1 MSIGAAFHFY
11 GALILSQISGNSA
24 ILCCKSWATWCCFC
38 CKSWATAQF
47 FVANQWQH
55 GANFVANQRQPCNS
69 LSQIMGK
76 RGSFTKKREDYTSA
90 LGWEKGTCNPRV
102 MCVGSVVYF
111 DCVSSCRQMRNALKL
126 VAPEI
131 SVVCWQRQHLISL
144 TPPPVLP
151 LRGGTCGRK

>member
-1 MSIGAAFHFY
+1 MVLF
-11 GALILSQISGNSA
+11 LLQISGNRA
-24 ILCCKSWATWCCFC
+24 ILCRKSWA
-38 CKSWATAQF
+38 S
-47 FVANQWQH
+47 VAHLQ
-55 GANFVANQRQPCNS
+55 
-69 LSQIMGK
+69 
-76 RGSFTKKREDYTSA
+76 KKREDYTSA

-131 SVVCWQRQHLISL
+131 SVVCWQRQHLISS

-151 LRGGTCGRK
+151 LRGGTCGRNRFSFPPGCNYVTRWNGRAHRHCAQSGCTTSLCIYGRDTS

>member
-1 MSIGAAFHFY
+1 MLRLRPSPSAEFFLNFEHLLIIRSCIFY
-11 GALILSQISGNSA
+11 ANKRTNTLPMDNFFCVVSGRKSA
-24 ILCCKSWATWCCFC
+24 
-38 CKSWATAQF
+38 ATAQF

-55 GANFVANQRQPCNS
+55 GANFVANHGQAW
-69 LSQIMGK
+69 LIYK
-76 RGSFTKKREDYTSA
+76 KKREDYTST
-90 LGWEKGTCNPRV
+90 LGWKKGTCNPRV

-131 SVVCWQRQHLISL
+131 SVVCRQRQHLISS

>member
-1 MSIGAAFHFY
+1 MKSWAKIHLF
-11 GALILSQISGNSA
+11 
-24 ILCCKSWATWCCFC
+24 CCKSWAKIHLFC

-76 RGSFTKKREDYTSA
+76 RGSFIKKREDYTSA

-131 SVVCWQRQHLISL
+131 SVVCWQRQHLISS

>member
-11 GALILSQISGNSA
+11 GALILSQISGNGAS
-24 ILCCKSWATWCCFC
+24 LCCKSA
-38 CKSWATAQF
+38 ATAQF
-47 FVANQWQH
+47 FVANHGQH
-55 GANFVANQRQPCNS
+55 GAVFVANQGQPCNS